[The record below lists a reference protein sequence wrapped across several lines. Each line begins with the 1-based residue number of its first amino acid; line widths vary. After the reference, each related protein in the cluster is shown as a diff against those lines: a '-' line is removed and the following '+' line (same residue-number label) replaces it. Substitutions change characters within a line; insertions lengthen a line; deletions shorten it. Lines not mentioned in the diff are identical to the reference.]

1 MKGSVSPWS
10 APARP
15 AADFGSKWRATVL
28 TGTCSDST
36 NSVNAMATTPSDRAR
51 RRSTPGASSGGSR
64 TLMLSPFG
72 WGPPSLHLHL
82 FKVPLVPVD
91 ELLLGQQ

>member
-1 MKGSVSPWS
+1 M
-10 APARP
+10 
-15 AADFGSKWRATVL
+15 
-28 TGTCSDST
+28 GTCNDRT
-36 NSVNAMATTPSDRAR
+36 NRVRAMATTPSDRAK

-64 TLMLSPFG
+64 IFMLSPLG

-91 ELLLGQQ
+91 ELLLG